1 MNKDEF
7 QRAAF
12 ERMLEGNRMS
22 FRDVFRLGF
31 NALLDP
37 FRFIFIL
44 MPGPSG
50 YVLRRVGYKK
60 LFKNLGRNCILDVGM
75 QIVGANNISVGE
87 YTWIDSYT
95 SINALFGSIS
105 IGKRVH
111 IGPFTIIGTGKE
123 GLEIKD
129 YVGIG
134 SGCKIYG
141 HSEIHKDGK
150 RMSGPMIPWRYK
162 SYYSGRVVFEKD
174 SVLGANSVVLPGV
187 TIGEGAVVC
196 PGSIVTKDIPPWVVA
211 AGVPTK
217 FIGKRDKVT
226 VPDI

>member
-1 MNKDEF
+1 M
-7 QRAAF
+7 
-12 ERMLEGNRMS
+12 G
-22 FRDVFRLGF
+22 
-31 NALLDP
+31 
-37 FRFIFIL
+37 
-44 MPGPSG
+44 
-50 YVLRRVGYKK
+50 
-60 LFKNLGRNCILDVGM
+60 GRN
-75 QIVGANNISVGE
+75 ISIGE

-95 SINALFGSIS
+95 TINALFGSVS

-111 IGPFTIIGTGKE
+111 IGPFTVIGTGKE
-123 GLEIKD
+123 GLVIKD

-162 SYYSGRVVFEKD
+162 SFFSGRVVLEKD
-174 SVLGANSVVLPGV
+174 SVLGANCVVLPGV

-196 PGSIVTKDIPPWVVA
+196 PGSIVTKDIPPWVIA

>member
-12 ERMLEGNRMS
+12 EKMLEGNRMS

-31 NALLDP
+31 SAILDP
-37 FRFIFIL
+37 FRFIFML

-50 YVLRRVGYKK
+50 YALRRIGYKM
-60 LFKNLGRNCILDVGM
+60 LFKDLGKNCILDVGM
-75 QIVGANNISVGE
+75 HIVGAKNISVGE

-111 IGPFTIIGTGKE
+111 IAPFTVIATGKE
-123 GLEIKD
+123 GLVIED
-129 YVGIG
+129 YAGIG

-141 HSEIHKDGK
+141 HSETHKDGK

-162 SYYSGRVVFEKD
+162 SFFSGRVVLEKD
-174 SVLGANSVVLPGV
+174 SVLGANCVVLPGV

-196 PGSIVTKDIPPWVVA
+196 PGSIVTKDIPPWVIA
-211 AGVPTK
+211 AGVPIK